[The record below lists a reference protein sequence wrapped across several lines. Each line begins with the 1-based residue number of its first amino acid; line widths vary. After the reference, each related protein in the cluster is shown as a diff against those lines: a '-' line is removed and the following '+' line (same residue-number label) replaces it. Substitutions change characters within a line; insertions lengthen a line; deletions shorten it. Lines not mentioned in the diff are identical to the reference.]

1 MNYEIPKIPLGPTCQ
16 VAQRVESNPS
26 CSNRLGRTQT
36 RFPLLARKTLIS
48 LSLWRPESPPPSPIY
63 PRRPRPSPA
72 TRCCGSG
79 SPFDGEPD
87 GPRRSVAGVAVHS
100 PSSLQCARPS
110 ASAAAVRWRGRGPSS
125 RRLPC
130 AWCSARVRWW
140 SPGLAWPGLVP
151 PCSGARRLGRHD
163 LVGHLLPGTFFS
175 YPSTPSSPPL
185 LRLAWPLAC
194 LSS

>member
-1 MNYEIPKIPLGPTCQ
+1 MAQWVGLNQLG
-16 VAQRVESNPS
+16 
-26 CSNRLGRTQT
+26 SNRPERSLT
-36 RFPLLARKTLIS
+36 RPPPRARVLTLIS

-87 GPRRSVAGVAVHS
+87 GPRRSVVGAAVRS
-100 PSSLQCARPS
+100 PSTRQYARPS

-130 AWCSARVRWW
+130 AWCSARCGGGRQAWLGQAWCRRAPARAALAAMTASATSSLVSS
-140 SPGLAWPGLVP
+140 SPSLL
-151 PCSGARRLGRHD
+151 L
-163 LVGHLLPGTFFS
+163 LLPHLFFV
-175 YPSTPSSPPL
+175 
-185 LRLAWPLAC
+185 
-194 LSS
+194 